1 MSGAFTSH
9 RKSAPVAETETDE
22 YAVWPCKF
30 NGVKQKNLT
39 RLRSTLNPQQFR
51 SLKSLDQQD
60 FMHKFAHD
68 SQQIKN
74 SISVDNKSRFN
85 TSYGKCFDAT
95 KNPGEKKPSADS
107 HYFTVNYKKA
117 ADALQA
123 PAINKEVPFKEH
135 RA

>member
-1 MSGAFTSH
+1 M
-9 RKSAPVAETETDE
+9 
-22 YAVWPCKF
+22 WPCKF

-51 SLKSLDQQD
+51 SLTSLDQQD
-60 FMHKFAHD
+60 FMHRFAHD

-85 TSYGKCFDAT
+85 TSYGKCFDAS
-95 KNPGEKKPSADS
+95 KNPGEKKPSEDS
-107 HYFTVNYKKA
+107 HYFTINYKKA

-123 PAINKEVPFKEH
+123 PTTNKEVPFKEH